1 MGIFDGHVALVTGAG
16 QGLGA
21 AIAREL
27 GSEGAAVVATDI
39 NLATAENV
47 AKEIT
52 AAGGRAIALRH
63 DTTKP
68 ADHEAVVTAAIKEFG
83 KLTLAVNN
91 AGVGTP
97 ADFMGAMDLE
107 AWDKMISIN
116 LSGVAY
122 GLRYQIPAMLEN
134 GGGAIVNM
142 ASILGSVGAMG
153 VPSSYTAAK
162 HGVVGLTK
170 NSALEYAKDDIRI
183 NAVGPAFI
191 KTPLLGNLPE
201 EALPAL
207 AATHPMGRLGEPE
220 EVSALVCFLLSD
232 RASFLTGAYYLVDG
246 GYTAQ

>member
-1 MGIFDGHVALVTGAG
+1 MNAFDGHVALVTGGG

-21 AIAREL
+21 TISREL
-27 GSEGAAVVATDI
+27 GAGGAAVVVTDM
-39 NLATAENV
+39 NLVTATAV
-47 AKEIT
+47 AEEIV
-52 AAGGRAIALRH
+52 AAGGKAIAVKH
-63 DTTKP
+63 NTTVV
-68 ADHEAVVTAAIKEFG
+68 ADHEAAVNAAVKEFG

-91 AGVGTP
+91 AGIGDQ
-97 ADFMGAMDLE
+97 ADLMGNMDL
-107 AWDKMISIN
+107 AQWDHMISVI

-122 GLRYQIPAMLEN
+122 GLRHQIPAMLKT

-142 ASILGSVGAMG
+142 SSILGSVGALG
-153 VPSSYTAAK
+153 VPTGYVAAK

-170 NSALEYAKDDIRI
+170 NTALEYAKDGIRV

-191 KTPLLGNLPE
+191 KTPLLDNLPD
-201 EALPAL
+201 EALPVL
-207 AATHPMGRLGEPE
+207 AASHPMGRLGEPE

>member
-1 MGIFDGHVALVTGAG
+1 MSNFSGHVALVTGAG

-27 GSEGAAVVATDI
+27 AEGGAAVVATDI
-39 NLATAENV
+39 NLATAQGVVE
-47 AKEIT
+47 EIVGR
-52 AAGGRAIALRH
+52 GGKAIALKQ
-63 DTTKP
+63 DTTVV
-68 ADHEAVVTAAIKEFG
+68 AEHEAAVAAAEKEFG

-91 AGVGTP
+91 AGIGEP
-97 ADFMGAMDLE
+97 ADFMGAMDLTQ
-107 AWDKMISIN
+107 WDRMISVN

-122 GLRYQIPAMLEN
+122 GLRYQIPALQRA

-142 ASILGSVGAMG
+142 ASILGSVGALG
-153 VPSSYTAAK
+153 VPAGYVAAK

-170 NSALEYAKDDIRI
+170 NAAIEYGKENIRV
-183 NAVGPAFI
+183 NSVGPAFI
-191 KTPLLGNLPE
+191 NTPLLANLSA
-201 EALPAL
+201 EARAGLTDL
-207 AATHPMGRLGEPE
+207 HPMGRLGEAE